1 MYEEIFRPIFAPDK
15 FREGVAR
22 GDAGSGG
29 RLSARGSA
37 SRGLIPLDA
46 AKAIASHCDAGLFDP
61 EELGRKERAQGN
73 PVPPLV
79 RVLEQNIASRRLGE

>member
-29 RLSARGSA
+29 RLSARA

-46 AKAIASHCDAGLFDP
+46 AVDIASRCDAGLFDP
-61 EELGRKERAQGN
+61 EELGRKGRTQGN

-79 RVLEQNIASRRLGE
+79 RVLKQNIASRRLGE